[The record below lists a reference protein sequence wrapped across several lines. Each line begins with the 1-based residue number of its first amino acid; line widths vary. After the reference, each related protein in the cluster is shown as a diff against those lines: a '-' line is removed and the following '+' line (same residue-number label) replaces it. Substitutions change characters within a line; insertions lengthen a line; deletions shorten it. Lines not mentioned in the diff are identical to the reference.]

1 MIVYPEGTK
10 VYITIHDTFWRNQHF
25 HNSDF
30 LISNLPAEDLPE
42 AFALHLADPAKFV
55 RPVPRGVNADIKTFE
70 IFA

>member
-1 MIVYPEGTK
+1 MIVYPQGTK

-30 LISNLPAEDLPE
+30 LISNVEGLPESFKLHMDNPAE
-42 AFALHLADPAKFV
+42 FV
-55 RPVPRGVNADIKTFE
+55 RPVPRGVNADIETFE